1 MILLWDDKQSIWYY
15 YEMINNQY
23 DTTMRINM
31 INNKQSWYYY
41 DMINNQYDTTMTW

>member
-23 DTTMRINM
+23 DTTTDYDD
-31 INNKQSWYYY
+31 KQSIWYYY
-41 DMINNQYDTTMTW
+41 EMINNQYDTTMRW